1 MAGASFALM
10 FGLIYANGKLKRT
23 PTPQPPAP
31 LQGVGGETG
40 FGQPHIGAVTSPIP
54 VLEDVR
60 VLDFGREVYRG
71 KMDLNPTIERIRK
84 GEVLQHR
91 NDGGFFRNRERL
103 LPQKSDREFYRE
115 FVQPKF
121 SPKFPGPQ
129 RVVIGKDGSVWYTG
143 DHYESFV
150 KVTK

>member
-23 PTPQPPAP
+23 PTPQTSHAEV
-31 LQGVGGETG
+31 QNG

-84 GEVLQHR
+84 GEVLPHR